1 MGDGKTHHSLPLR
14 RAGWIIFCFLFSCH
28 WPHGHTLAC
37 SQNTQLGSLCST
49 SVPSAGMAVV
59 LVVPLVQFLSAWS
72 VLPSPSQRLL
82 QTISISYA
90 IQFTRYPPKWIS
102 FFGMRLNSF
111 KQTAR
116 FTEEHVW
123 SVLACLHMFKG
134 RTVVPL
140 KLFQMLLGHMVAAV
154 ALTPVCLLHMRP
166 LQHWLYG
173 RYPRWARKGSTHW
186 VKVTAK
192 PHPVVRFC
200 VPPGRGAPR
209 AGLQAYCGLHRCLH
223 YRLVQTQEF
232 GWALSCTGTSMAWS
246 C

>member
-1 MGDGKTHHSLPLR
+1 MGISVQGLVPPRVFMKITEVAFIPLR
-14 RAGWIIFCFLFSCH
+14 EQRICI
-28 WPHGHTLAC
+28 LAQ
-37 SQNTQLGSLCST
+37 SQDQLCEHRDLVLRHLSLLGLQVNWEESKI
-49 SVPSAGMAVV
+49 SSM
-59 LVVPLVQFLSAWS
+59 
-72 VLPSPSQRLL
+72 QR
-82 QTISISYA
+82 
-90 IQFTRYPPKWIS
+90 IS

-173 RYPRWARKGSTHW
+173 QYPRWARKGSTHW
-186 VKVTAK
+186 VKVTVK

-223 YRLVQTQEF
+223 HQLVQTQEF

>member
-1 MGDGKTHHSLPLR
+1 MGISVQGLALRPVPPRVFMKITEVALIPLR
-14 RAGWIIFCFLFSCH
+14 EQGVCI
-28 WPHGHTLAC
+28 LAQ
-37 SQNTQLGSLCST
+37 SQDQLCEHRDLVLRHLSLLGLQVNWEESKI
-49 SVPSAGMAVV
+49 SSM
-59 LVVPLVQFLSAWS
+59 
-72 VLPSPSQRLL
+72 QR
-82 QTISISYA
+82 
-90 IQFTRYPPKWIS
+90 IS